1 MTDDR
6 LWDIY
11 DLASAT
17 KSVWN
22 IETITAFFCMI
33 IQILGPIALAARAFY
48 TGEEE
53 EIHIVVYLCRLAFG
67 IYAVFYEVKLQN
79 ESAEKER
86 LVLFLSMIPEFSS
99 YQLLIG
105 LLINVLSKICLSV
118 AIIILLW
125 FSYSVIDVTLNA
137 LALYFILEI
146 DDYLVSSSNLE
157 KFRKQQQDL
166 FFQMKYVLSRDYYK
180 RDLAEPESWA
190 EENWSKF
197 SVIINIIHRAS
208 LIVIV
213 AGVFLLIILP
223 ITSRKLGSI

>member
-17 KSVWN
+17 KSLWN
-22 IETITAFFCMI
+22 IETITAFFC
-33 IQILGPIALAARAFY
+33 ILGPIALAARAFY
-48 TGEEE
+48 TDEEE
-53 EIHIVVYLCRLAFG
+53 QIHIVVYLCRLAFA

-105 LLINVLSKICLSV
+105 LLINVVSKICLSV

-157 KFRKQQQDL
+157 KYRKQQQDL

-190 EENWSKF
+190 EENWGKF
-197 SVIINIIHRAS
+197 SVSINILHRAS

-213 AGVFLLIILP
+213 GGVFLLIILP
-223 ITSRKLGSI
+223 ITSQTLDFVS